1 MGTTASTRS
10 ATARNNGIRYVGG
23 LLLVTALASGCDTD
37 AGKTTAASEPTSSAT
52 ATVAAIRP
60 LAVVPTKAAPIATH
74 PVVPTK
80 AAVRTLVTRPSPT
93 SSPKPKPRATV
104 APVRTTAPKP
114 PAPAATSYA
123 NCTEMHKDYPG
134 GVALPGA
141 VDKRSSGGH
150 AKYTPVYSRPLYEAN
165 QGSDRDGDG
174 IACEA

>member
-1 MGTTASTRS
+1 MATSAGARRIRAVSGVGGVVLVAALASSCNTGTGTTASSEPS
-10 ATARNNGIRYVGG
+10 ATQ
-23 LLLVTALASGCDTD
+23 D
-37 AGKTTAASEPTSSAT
+37 ATK
-52 ATVAAIRP
+52 AAIQP
-60 LAVVPTKAAPIATH
+60 LAVIPTKAAPAATH
-74 PVVPTK
+74 PAVPQKTT
-80 AAVRTLVTRPSPT
+80 ARTLVTRPSPT

-104 APVRTTAPKP
+104 APVKTTAPKP

-141 VDKRSSGGH
+141 VDKRASGH
-150 AKYTPVYSRPLYEAN
+150 AKHTPVYSRPLYEAN